1 MKWKPFFYAVLAGI
15 LAVFVVF
22 LLNGFVFEWAP
33 SIGIFLGI
41 AMSQLLRT
49 KVAKSEKDIG
59 CVSLFEKAIRKALC
73 LVSFS

>member
-41 AMSQLLRT
+41 AMSQYYGQRLLN
-49 KVAKSEKDIG
+49 
-59 CVSLFEKAIRKALC
+59 RKKI
-73 LVSFS
+73 

>member
-33 SIGIFLGI
+33 SIAIFLGI
-41 AMSQLLRT
+41 ALSQYHGQRILNKKRYRL
-49 KVAKSEKDIG
+49 
-59 CVSLFEKAIRKALC
+59 
-73 LVSFS
+73 

>member
-22 LLNGFVFEWAP
+22 LLNGFAFEWAP

-41 AMSQLLRT
+41 ALNQYYGQRILNKKRY
-49 KVAKSEKDIG
+49 
-59 CVSLFEKAIRKALC
+59 RLC
-73 LVSFS
+73 PLVRGGHDSYDTHSWFSV